1 MKKNSVNIDVIF
13 YRATKA
19 FSFLVLVIALLLFYE
34 LFYGS
39 GLSLKSGLGFV
50 FSTAWNPVKSEFGAL
65 PFIYGTFLS
74 STLALLIAFPVSI
87 GIAVFLTEI
96 APKWLREPLSF
107 LVELI
112 AAIPSV
118 IIGLWGIFVLSP
130 IVRDAAGYATS
141 EYMPGQSMLAASL
154 VLAIMITPI
163 ISAVSREAL
172 KSVPHEFKE
181 AAFGL
186 GATRYEMIKMAS
198 LPYAKRGIVGAVIL
212 GYGRAIGETMATTM
226 VIGNTPKISLSLL
239 KPGYTMAAVIA
250 NEFAEASSAV
260 YASALMEI
268 GLLLLLISL
277 AINIIGRAVILKEL
291 RGRA

>member
-1 MKKNSVNIDVIF
+1 MKKNGINLDAIF
-13 YRATKA
+13 YRAAKA
-19 FSFLVLVIALLLFYE
+19 FSFLVLIIALLLFYE
-34 LFYGS
+34 LFAGS
-39 GLSLKSGLGFV
+39 KLSLKSGANFI
-50 FSTAWNPVKSEFGAL
+50 FSTAWNPVKNEFGAL

-130 IVRDAAGYATS
+130 LVRGILNYATG
-141 EYMPGQSMLAASL
+141 EYVPGQSMLTASL

-163 ISAVSREAL
+163 ISAISREAL

-181 AAFGL
+181 AAYGL
-186 GATRYEMIKMAS
+186 GATRYEMIRIAA
-198 LPYAKRGIVGAVIL
+198 LPYAKRGIAGAVIL

-226 VIGNTPKISLSLL
+226 VIGNTPRISFSLL

-250 NEFAEASSAV
+250 NEFAEASGAV
-260 YASALMEI
+260 YASALIEI
-268 GLLLLLISL
+268 GFLLLLISL
-277 AINIIGRAVILKEL
+277 AINIIGRVFILKEG
-291 RGRA
+291 GRR

>member
-13 YRATKA
+13 YRAAKA

-39 GLSLKSGLGFV
+39 KLSLKSGLGFI
-50 FSTAWNPVKSEFGAL
+50 FSTAWNPVKNEFGAL

-130 IVRDAAGYATS
+130 LVRNILNYATG
-141 EYMPGQSMLAASL
+141 EYVPGQSMLTASL
-154 VLAIMITPI
+154 ILAIMITPI
-163 ISAVSREAL
+163 ISAISREAL

-181 AAFGL
+181 AAYSL
-186 GATRYEMIKMAS
+186 GATRYEVVKIAS

-260 YASALMEI
+260 YASALIEI
-268 GLLLLLISL
+268 GFLLLLISL
-277 AINIIGRAVILKEL
+277 AINIIGRVIILKEPG
-291 RGRA
+291 GRR

>member
-1 MKKNSVNIDVIF
+1 MKKNGINLDAIF
-13 YRATKA
+13 YRAAKA
-19 FSFLVLVIALLLFYE
+19 FSFLVLIIALLLFYE
-34 LFYGS
+34 LFTGS
-39 GLSLKSGLGFV
+39 KLSLKSGLGFI
-50 FSTAWNPVKSEFGAL
+50 FSTAWNPVKNEFGAL

-130 IVRDAAGYATS
+130 LVRNILNYATG
-141 EYMPGQSMLAASL
+141 EYVPGQSMLTASL

-163 ISAVSREAL
+163 ISAISREAL

-181 AAFGL
+181 AAYGL
-186 GATRYEMIKMAS
+186 GATRYEMIRIAA
-198 LPYAKRGIVGAVIL
+198 LPYAKRGIAGAVIL

-226 VIGNTPKISLSLL
+226 VIGNTPRISFSLL

-250 NEFAEASSAV
+250 NEFAEASGAV
-260 YASALMEI
+260 YASALIEI
-268 GLLLLLISL
+268 GFLLLLISL
-277 AINIIGRAVILKEL
+277 AINIIGRVIILKEGD
-291 RGRA
+291 RR